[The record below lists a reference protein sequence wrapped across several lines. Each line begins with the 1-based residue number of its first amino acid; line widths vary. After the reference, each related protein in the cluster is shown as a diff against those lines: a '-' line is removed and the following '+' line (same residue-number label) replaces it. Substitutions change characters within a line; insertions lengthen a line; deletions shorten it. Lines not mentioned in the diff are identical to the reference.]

1 MKLFKWIFFFTVIAN
16 VALVVLIKSNHQENY
31 QANINLNVVQDGDI
45 VLRDSRSLIGS
56 QFKMM
61 SQQDKRFSHAGIIRK
76 ENGNAYVYHMANENG
91 QSGLIKTPFKTF
103 TNNAVCRAYEI
114 VRYPMQEQARSN
126 FIDQIEFIIQH
137 KIHFDDEF
145 LLNNQSYYCSELIAD
160 LMNRYGDIRIP
171 YSQIGDY
178 KYYAID
184 NLYYHLPIQLIY
196 KSNESKIN

>member
-1 MKLFKWIFFFTVIAN
+1 MKLFKWIFLLTLVAN
-16 VALVVLIKSNHQENY
+16 VALVLLIKSNNQEDY
-31 QANINLNVVQDGDI
+31 QVNINLNSVQDGDI

-61 SQQDKRFSHAGIIRK
+61 SQHDKRYSHAGIIRK
-76 ENGNAYVYHMANENG
+76 ENDVLYVYHMANENG
-91 QSGLIKTPFKTF
+91 QSGLIKTPFNAF
-103 TNNAVCRAYEI
+103 TNNAVCCAYEI
-114 VRYPMQEQARSN
+114 VRYPMQEQARSSFLN
-126 FIDQIEFIIQH
+126 RIEFVIQH

-160 LMNRYGDIRIP
+160 LVNRYSNIHIP
-171 YSQIGDY
+171 YSQIVDY

>member
-1 MKLFKWIFFFTVIAN
+1 MKLFRWIFFFTVLAN
-16 VALVVLIKSNHQENY
+16 VALIVLIKSNYQEDV
-31 QANINLNVVQDGDI
+31 QANIKLIAVQDGDI
-45 VLRDSRSLIGS
+45 ILRDSRSLIGS

-61 SQQDKRFSHAGIIRK
+61 SQHDKRFSHTGIIRK
-76 ENGNAYVYHMANENG
+76 ENGIAYVYHMANENG
-91 QSGLIKTPFKTF
+91 QSGLIKTSFNAF
-103 TNNAVCRAYEI
+103 TNIAVCREYEI
-114 VRYPMQEQARSN
+114 VRYPMQEQARSSFLN
-126 FIDQIEFIIQH
+126 QIESIIKH

-145 LLNNQSYYCSELIAD
+145 LLNNQSYYCSELIAY
-160 LMNRYGDIRIP
+160 LVNSYSSIHIP

>member
-16 VALVVLIKSNHQENY
+16 VALVILIKSNHQENY
-31 QANINLNVVQDGDI
+31 QANINLNAVQDGDI
-45 VLRDSRSLIGS
+45 VLRDSRSLIGT

-76 ENGNAYVYHMANENG
+76 ENGITYVYHMANENG
-91 QSGLIKTPFKTF
+91 QSGLIKTSFNAF
-103 TNNAVCRAYEI
+103 TNNAVCREYEI
-114 VRYPMQEQARSN
+114 VRYPMQEQARTGFLN
-126 FIDQIEFIIQH
+126 QIEFVTQH

-160 LMNRYGDIRIP
+160 LVNKFSSIHIP

-184 NLYYHLPIQLIY
+184 NLYYHLPVQLIY
-196 KSNESKIN
+196 KSNEIKIN

>member
-1 MKLFKWIFFFTVIAN
+1 MKLFKWIFFFTVVAN
-16 VALVVLIKSNHQENY
+16 VALVILIKSNRHENY
-31 QANINLNVVQDGDI
+31 QANINLNAVQDGDI

-61 SQQDKRFSHAGIIRK
+61 SQHDKRFSHAGIIRK
-76 ENGNAYVYHMANENG
+76 ENNTLYVYHMANENG
-91 QSGLIKTPFKTF
+91 QSGLIKTPFNAF
-103 TNNAVCRAYEI
+103 TNFAVCRAFEI

-126 FIDQIEFIIQH
+126 FLNQIKLVIQN

-160 LMNRYGDIRIP
+160 LMNRYSNIHIP

-184 NLYYHLPIQLIY
+184 NLYYRLPVQLIY
-196 KSNESKIN
+196 KSNEIKIN

>member
-1 MKLFKWIFFFTVIAN
+1 MKLFKWTFLLTLVIN
-16 VALVVLIKSNHQENY
+16 VALVFLIKSNNQEDY
-31 QANINLNVVQDGDI
+31 QANINLNLVQDGDI
-45 VLRDSRSLIGS
+45 VLRDSKSLIGS

-61 SQQDKRFSHAGIIRK
+61 SQHDKRFSHAGIIRK
-76 ENGNAYVYHMANENG
+76 ENNALYVYHMANENG
-91 QSGLIKTPFKTF
+91 QSGLIKTSFNSF
-103 TNNAVCRAYEI
+103 TNIAVCRAYEI
-114 VRYPMQEQARSN
+114 VRYPMQEQARSK

-160 LMNRYGDIRIP
+160 LMNRYSTIHIP

-184 NLYYHLPIQLIY
+184 NLYYHLPVQLIY
-196 KSNESKIN
+196 KSNEIKIN